1 MEKEADCDQII
12 VFNTTNENLYNF
24 IPKMMD
30 KIMSEK
36 NVVVWSK
43 DSFLTWSNFE
53 AESNPAV
60 FEDSHSFIK
69 YRYTWTVNSDN
80 KENEILFF
88 IENIQLSVEFHPVLS
103 WVRLSQTNDDLLK
116 HEQGHFD
123 LAELIKRE
131 NLEKLQNKFHEKR
144 FPTRGKNEEQ
154 RKQFAKEDSGK
165 MIAKEVEKLE
175 QILLQRRNEYDE
187 QTNFGQNLEK
197 QLNYNSIFDRLKL

>member
-1 MEKEADCDQII
+1 MG
-12 VFNTTNENLYNF
+12 
-24 IPKMMD
+24 
-30 KIMSEK
+30 EK
-36 NVVVWSK
+36 NVLVWLNNF
-43 DSFLTWSNFE
+43 FLRWSDFN
-53 AESNPAV
+53 AESNTAA
-60 FEDSHSFIK
+60 FEDSHSIIK
-69 YRYTWTVNSDN
+69 YAYTWTINSN
-80 KENEILFF
+80 KIENQILFF
-88 IENIQLSVEFHPVLS
+88 IENIQLSVEFYPVLS

-131 NLEKLQNKFHEKR
+131 NLENLQNKFHEKR

-175 QILLQRRNEYDE
+175 QILLQRRKEYDE

-197 QLNYNSIFDRLKL
+197 QLSYNSIFDRLKL